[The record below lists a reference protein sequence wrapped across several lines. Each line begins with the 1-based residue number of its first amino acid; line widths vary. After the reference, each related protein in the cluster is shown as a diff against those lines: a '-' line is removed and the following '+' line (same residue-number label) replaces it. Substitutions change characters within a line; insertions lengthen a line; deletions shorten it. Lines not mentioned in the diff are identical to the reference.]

1 MQPFWTALLSALLT
15 IVLGGVGVFLMRSQ
29 ILRYGV
35 HRPLVRLLKD
45 QYSENFWDLVIGTY
59 RMTPHLLMETELRAE
74 FGEPLERPIGGFVNA
89 PGLAGIA
96 FNPAQIV
103 RAALAPDVSIDLSVT
118 LGRRCRRPLRV
129 DLPILVPG
137 MGYGIGVSANFA
149 LAMAKGASAAGT
161 AYNSGIGPL
170 LPEVAE
176 AARHLIVQYTGSPWT
191 QDPNVISQADMV
203 EIRMGHGAR
212 ASLGRRLKPQDLLP
226 EVREAM
232 GIGHNERDDIIIEVP
247 PPQAMRLP
255 ELRRLVSDLYDLL
268 DGGPVGAKLACT
280 DDLEHELEYLLEAG
294 VHIIALD
301 GAEGGTH
308 GSPPAI
314 ADDFGLPTIHGLCR
328 AVRHL
333 DRIGARDEVQL
344 IASGGLRTPGEALKA
359 LALGADAVY
368 MGSAAMVSVTHA
380 QVSKSVPFE
389 PVTQLVWVGGQRTH
403 MLDPDEGGKTLAN
416 FLKSAA
422 GEMQEVLRAL
432 GMYSVSELTP
442 DVLFARDPD
451 TAEVTGLPPSWRSP
465 AERAQRRRGRGSR
478 DFIRSGLRHGRI

>member
-1 MQPFWTALLSALLT
+1 MQSLWTALLSALLT
-15 IVLGGVGVFLMRSQ
+15 VVLGGLGVFLMRSH

-45 QYSENFWDLVIGTY
+45 EYSENLWDLVIGTY

-103 RAALAPDVSIDLSVT
+103 RESLGPDVSVDLSVT
-118 LGRRCRRPLRV
+118 LGPRCRRPLRL

-137 MGYGIGVSANFA
+137 MGYGIGVSRNFA

-161 AYNSGIGPL
+161 AYNSGIGPV

-191 QDPNVISQADMV
+191 QDPHVISQADMV
-203 EIRMGHGAR
+203 EIRIGHGAR

-232 GIGHNERDDIIIEVP
+232 GIAHHRREDIIIEMP
-247 PPQAMRLP
+247 PPEAKSLP
-255 ELRRLVSDLYDLL
+255 ELRRLVRYLYDLL
-268 DGGPVGAKLACT
+268 DGGPVGVKIACT
-280 DDLEHELEYLLEAG
+280 DDIERELAFFLEAG

-308 GSPPAI
+308 GAPPAV

-328 AVRHL
+328 VVRYL
-333 DRIGARDEVQL
+333 DRVGARDEVQL

-368 MGSAAMVSVTHA
+368 MGSAAMMSVTHA
-380 QVSKSVPFE
+380 LVSKSVPFE

-403 MLDPDEGGKTLAN
+403 MLDPEEGGKTLAN

-422 GEMQEVLRAL
+422 GEMQEALRAL
-432 GMYSVSELTP
+432 GMCSIAELSP
-442 DVLFARDPD
+442 DVLIARDPA

-465 AERAQRRRGRGSR
+465 GERARRGRGSR
-478 DFIRSGLRHGRI
+478 GFGGIHLRRG